1 MKLEQ
6 IFFEKERKKDEKVI
20 PFGLNSSKSIT
31 MVFGGENVSLINS
44 FVFILGIDRL
54 CLPIFSDQS
63 KLLPRVNEEI
73 MQTSANVYWKLSLA
87 ARTNQEKIIDQI
99 FYKKDN
105 A

>member
-1 MKLEQ
+1 MKKRE
-6 IFFEKERKKDEKVI
+6 KKDEKVI

-87 ARTNQEKIIDQI
+87 ARTNQRK
-99 FYKKDN
+99 N
-105 A
+105 N